1 MLGPGV
7 PVVSDESFEW
17 LDGGY
22 FMVSTYDTTFGDEP
36 AQRGVNY
43 WGYDSDAGRF
53 RIIFFSNNGPYT
65 EDGNR
70 YEGVVE
76 DGALTFEGPARFQY
90 DLDDEGK
97 VKTNPDGTI
106 TIEWWLRDENGDW
119 QPWMDNR
126 FERVEG

>member
-70 YEGVVE
+70 YAGIVE
-76 DGALTFEGPARFQY
+76 DDTLTFEGPARFQY
-90 DLDDEGK
+90 RLDESGK
-97 VKTNPDGTI
+97 ILVNDDGTI
-106 TIEWWLRDENGDW
+106 SVAWWLRDENGEW